1 MIRHK
6 WSGLIAIG
14 VAAIVLLGAAL
25 GVALAVASNGDAAAA
40 RPSDDIA
47 QSVCQFE
54 GSPVS
59 ELRLMPSPSITN
71 LVLVESKD
79 TEYWLNPESK
89 KVALAFYGGNMARN
103 DVVSLTQEDARI
115 VATQFA
121 EKHCDNLP
129 VFTLQRSEL
138 KGFDQAPNS
147 TATVMRAYEFEWV
160 QVLDGALTPNSV
172 LIQVNPGT
180 GNVMTYAYRYQPIE
194 SAGAPSLSQE
204 DAKTIVA
211 DRVLETAGVASTA
224 EGKPSPDVSFLQEPE
239 LRIVVKDG
247 KQVLVWRIVAE
258 AQGDFAWSIGGQ
270 YDINAQNG
278 SIVEEDL
285 FL

>member
-14 VAAIVLLGAAL
+14 VAAIVLLATAL

-40 RPSDDIA
+40 RPSNEIA
-47 QSVCQFE
+47 ESICRFE
-54 GSPVS
+54 GTHIPDLHLV
-59 ELRLMPSPSITN
+59 PSPSITN
-71 LVLVESKD
+71 HVLVESKD
-79 TEYWLNPESK
+79 TEYWIDPESK
-89 KVALAFYGGNMARN
+89 KIALAFYSGNMAGN
-103 DVVSLTQEDARI
+103 DAVLLTQEDARI

-129 VFTLQRSEL
+129 ILTLQRSEL
-138 KGFDQAPNS
+138 RGFDQAPNS

-194 SAGAPSLSQE
+194 PAGVPSLSQE
-204 DAKTIVA
+204 DAKAVVA
-211 DRVLETAGVASTA
+211 DRVLEIAIASRA
-224 EGKPSPDVSFLQEPE
+224 KSKPSLDVCFLQEPE
-239 LRIVVKDG
+239 LRIVTKDG
-247 KQVLVWRIVAE
+247 KPVLVWRIVAE
-258 AQGDFAWSIGGQ
+258 AQGDLPWAIGGR
-270 YDINAQNG
+270 YDINAQDG
-278 SIVEEDL
+278 SMVDEAL

>member
-14 VAAIVLLGAAL
+14 VAAIVLLGTVL
-25 GVALAVASNGDAAAA
+25 GIVLAVASNGDAAAA
-40 RPSDDIA
+40 RPSDEIV

-54 GSPVS
+54 GTPVPD
-59 ELRLMPSPSITN
+59 LHLVPSPSMTN

-79 TEYWLNPESK
+79 REYWIDPESK
-89 KVALAFYGGNMARN
+89 RIALAFYSGNMAGD
-103 DVVSLTQEDARI
+103 DVVLLTQEDARI

-129 VFTLQRSEL
+129 IFTLQRSGL
-138 KGFDQAPNS
+138 RGFDQAPNS

-160 QVLDGALTPNSV
+160 QLLDGALTPNSV

-180 GNVMTYAYRYQPIE
+180 GNVMTYACRYQPIE
-194 SAGAPSLSQE
+194 AAGAPSLSE
-204 DAKTIVA
+204 EGAKAVVA
-211 DRVLETAGVASTA
+211 KRVLEAAKAAFTTQSNL
-224 EGKPSPDVSFLQEPE
+224 SPKVSFLQEPE

-258 AQGDFAWSIGGQ
+258 AQGDLPWPIGGQ
-270 YDINAQNG
+270 YDINARDG
-278 SIVEEDL
+278 SIVDEAP